1 MRRASLAAIAAV
13 AAIFALWWLTGRG
26 QHLSSGAVSA
36 LAAASTT
43 TPAPAPAKASTPT
56 AVRLSGTVE
65 AVRSVTVMVP
75 RLAGQTSNTL
85 VITRM
90 AKAGSTVAPGDVLLE
105 FDPQDQQRNAMDRRA
120 EVVDLDGQIQ
130 KRRAE
135 LAIQHAGDET
145 AVAQAAHDLERAKLD
160 LLKKEFVS
168 PVEAEKN
175 QLAFEQFTA
184 KLAQLQETEAL
195 KDKAGAADVKTLEI
209 RRERSA
215 QALQHAEDNATRM
228 TVTANFA
235 GVVVIR
241 STWKGNTMAEIQ
253 VGDSLRPGQP
263 VLAIVDPSAM
273 QVRARVNQADLGFV
287 RQGDAAKIHLDAYPE
302 LTFDGRIE
310 LLAPLGVAS
319 GMTPAVHYFTVIV
332 SVRGTH
338 PKLMPDLTA
347 SVDVTPASGG
357 TSQ

>member
-1 MRRASLAAIAAV
+1 MV
-13 AAIFALWWLTGRG
+13 WWLTGGG
-26 QHLSSGAVSA
+26 QRLTSGAVSTV
-36 LAAASTT
+36 AAASAAVPDT
-43 TPAPAPAKASTPT
+43 TPAPAPASTDS
-56 AVRLSGTVE
+56 VRLSGTVE

-75 RLAGQTSNTL
+75 RLAGQNASTL

-90 AKAGSTVAPGDVLLE
+90 AKAGSTVAPGDLLLE
-105 FDPQDQQRNAMDRRA
+105 FDPQDQLRNAMDRRA

-130 KRRAE
+130 KRNAE

-175 QLAFEQFTA
+175 QLTFDQDTA
-184 KLAQLQETEAL
+184 KLAQLKETEAL
-195 KDKAGAADVKTLEI
+195 KDKAGAADLKTLEI
-209 RRERSA
+209 RRDRSG
-215 QALQHAEDNATRM
+215 QALQHAEDNAKHM

-241 STWKGNTMAEIQ
+241 TTWKGNTMSEIQ
-253 VGDSLRPGQP
+253 AGDSLRPGQP
-263 VLAIVDPSAM
+263 VLGIVDPSSM

-287 RQGDAAKIHLDAYPE
+287 HQGDVAKIHLDAYPD
-302 LTFDGRIE
+302 LTFDGRVE

-319 GMTPAVHYFTVIV
+319 GMTPAVHYFTVVV
-332 SVRGTH
+332 SVHGTH

-347 SVDVTPASGG
+347 SVDIRPGPHPS
-357 TSQ
+357 S

>member
-1 MRRASLAAIAAV
+1 MRRGPLAAIAAITATCV
-13 AAIFALWWLTGRG
+13 VWWLTDRA
-26 QHLSSGAVSA
+26 HINSGAVSTVSA
-36 LAAASTT
+36 
-43 TPAPAPAKASTPT
+43 APAPSPRPGSSS
-56 AVRLSGTVE
+56 AVRLTGTVE

-75 RLAGQTSNTL
+75 RLAGQTANSL

-90 AKAGSTVAPGDVLLE
+90 AKAGATVAPGDVLLE
-105 FDPQDQQRNAMDRRA
+105 FDPQDQLRSAMDRRA

-175 QLAFEQFTA
+175 ELAFEQFTA
-184 KLAQLQETEAL
+184 KLAQLKDTEAL
-195 KDKAGAADVKTLEI
+195 KDKAGTADIKTLEI
-209 RRERSA
+209 RRDRSA
-215 QALQHAEDNATRM
+215 QALQHAEDNAKRM
-228 TVTANFA
+228 TVTANFP

-241 STWKGNTMAEIQ
+241 STWKGNTMSEIQ

-263 VLAIVDPSAM
+263 VLAIVDPSSM
-273 QVRARVNQADLGFV
+273 QVRARVNQADLAFV
-287 RQGDAAKIHLDAYPE
+287 HQGDAAAIHLDAYPE
-302 LTFDGRIE
+302 LAFDGRVE

-319 GMTPAVHYFTVIV
+319 GMTPLVHYFTVIV
-332 SVRGTH
+332 SVHGTH

-347 SVDVTPASGG
+347 SIDVAPASGG
-357 TSQ
+357 TSR